1 MSTEESATGARQHA
15 SADAAPELYEEI
27 YDE

>member
-1 MSTEESATGARQHA
+1 MTPEESQTGARQHA

-27 YDE
+27 HDE